1 MKMSKLRFQIEYHT
15 KWGECLQVEL
25 QTSNGESGHIALST
39 KDGLQW
45 CGDFI
50 PAPNTTFI
58 RYVYCVYAGGKI
70 IRKEL
75 RTPRLLQFH
84 TEDRT
89 KKSADTACV
98 NLQRDIL
105 FSDCWTDE
113 SIAAVYNSKA
123 FRQCI
128 YREPA
133 IIESDHNS
141 TSPYKLRLEALPA
154 PEGFRWGVLG
164 SSGTLG
170 QWRTDQTRIFR
181 RVASYTWEV
190 DLDKTDLD
198 GKTAYKIVLVNENN
212 TSQIHWE
219 KGEDRYIPNT
229 QGVDNATIVWVNA
242 SAPRFDLPRWR
253 GAGIVLPVFSL
264 RSRTSFGVGDFGD
277 LRKLIDWAH
286 LCGLKAVQILPINDT
301 TRTGTWADS
310 YPYNAISVFA
320 LHPIYMDL
328 NEWGDLPLFQKY
340 REQGEE
346 LNALPQLD
354 YERTYALKTTFL
366 HELFALKGKEICTSE
381 PYSDFVRKNKSWLDP
396 YVSFCH
402 KRDKYGSADFRMW
415 PQVKATTEI
424 EYDYYT
430 FVQFLLFRQLSAVH
444 KYATEKGILLKGDI
458 PIGVSRDSA
467 TAWHAPHLFHFEGSA
482 GAPPDAFAV
491 NGQNWGFPTY
501 NWDAMAQDNYAWWR
515 ERLKY
520 MGQFFDA
527 YRIDHVLGFFRI
539 WEIPVSQTYGT
550 LGYFR
555 PALPLSMA
563 EIAAY
568 GFNLPVCQYVSPRI
582 TELDMAELGKIVR
595 WEEFS
600 SFVDK
605 AGGYY
610 VLKSQVATQ
619 KEVLKLELPEVLK
632 KILLDIVADVLFIE
646 DPEKKGFYHP
656 RIAAQKTRA
665 FAQLPTDQ
673 QQAFN
678 RLHDDFFYNRHN
690 HFWAE
695 KAAKKLAVVTQYDEN
710 ETMLP
715 CAEDLGMVPAG
726 VKEVLNDLHILSLEI
741 ESMPKTFGQQ
751 FADLKCNPYCSV
763 ATIATHD
770 MPPFRLWWQQDAE
783 RRQDYWTKILKREG
797 KAPESADYE
806 TCEAVVRNFLAAPS
820 MLCLIAFQDFL
831 AMSNLRNPIP
841 EAEQINDP
849 ANSHHYW
856 RYRMHLNIE
865 DLVLASDFT
874 EKLRALI
881 KCAGR

>member
-1 MKMSKLRFQIEYHT
+1 MSKLRFQIEYHT
-15 KWGECLQVEL
+15 NWGECLQVEL
-25 QTSNGESGHIALST
+25 QTSNGEKGRITLKT
-39 KDGLQW
+39 NDGQLW
-45 CGDFI
+45 CGDFT

-58 RYVYCVYAGGKI
+58 RYLYCVYAGGRI

-75 RTPRLLQFH
+75 RTPRLLH
-84 TEDRT
+84 LEPVNPRKKREDV
-89 KKSADTACV
+89 ACV
-98 NLQRDIL
+98 NRQKVIL
-105 FSDCWTDE
+105 LTDSWTDE
-113 SIAAVYNSKA
+113 SIAAVYYSKA

-133 IIESDHNS
+133 VVEPDPEFSS
-141 TSPYKLRLEALPA
+141 SYKLRLEALPA
-154 PEGFRWGVLG
+154 PEGFRWGVVG
-164 SSGTLG
+164 SSVALG
-170 QWRTDQTRIFR
+170 QWKTDQARIFR
-181 RVASYTWEV
+181 CVDSYTWEV
-190 DLDKTDLD
+190 DLEKSDLD
-198 GKTAYKIVLVNENN
+198 GMTAYKIVLVNEANR
-212 TSQIHWE
+212 SQIHWE
-219 KGEDRYIPNT
+219 KGEDRLIPQVNGADT
-229 QGVDNATIVWVNA
+229 EKIVLVNV
-242 SAPRFDLPRWR
+242 SSPRFDLPRWR

-277 LRKLIDWAH
+277 LRKLIDWAY

-320 LHPIYMDL
+320 LHPIYIDL
-328 NEWGDLPLFQKY
+328 NEWSDLPLFHKY
-340 REQGEE
+340 REQGEK

-354 YERTYALKTTFL
+354 YERTFALKSAFL
-366 HELFALKGKEICTSE
+366 HELHALRGKEISASE
-381 PYSDFVRKNKSWLDP
+381 AYSDFVRKNSSWLEP
-396 YVSFCH
+396 YVTFCN
-402 KRDKYGSADFRMW
+402 KRDKYGTADFRRW
-415 PQVKATTEI
+415 PPVKVSTEI
-424 EYDYYT
+424 ESDYYT
-430 FVQFLLFRQLSAVH
+430 FVQFLLFSQLSAVH
-444 KYATEKGILLKGDI
+444 KYATEKGVLLKGDI

-491 NGQNWGFPTY
+491 DGQNWGFPTY

-555 PALPLSMA
+555 PALPFSKA

-582 TELDMAELGKIVR
+582 TELDMAELRKKVR
-595 WEEFS
+595 WEELS

-610 VLKSQVATQ
+610 VLKSQVTTQ

-632 KILLDIVADVLFIE
+632 KILLDIIADVLFIE

-690 HFWAE
+690 HFWTE

-783 RRQDYWTKILKREG
+783 RRQDYWTKILNREG

-806 TCEAVVRNFLAAPS
+806 ICEAVVRNFLAAPS
-820 MLCLIAFQDFL
+820 MLCLIAVQDFL
-831 AMSNLRNPIP
+831 GMSNLRNPIP
-841 EAEQINDP
+841 EAEQINEP

-856 RYRMHLNIE
+856 RYRMYLNIE
-865 DLVLASDFT
+865 DLFLASDFN
-874 EKLRALI
+874 EKLRSLI
-881 KCAGR
+881 KCSGR